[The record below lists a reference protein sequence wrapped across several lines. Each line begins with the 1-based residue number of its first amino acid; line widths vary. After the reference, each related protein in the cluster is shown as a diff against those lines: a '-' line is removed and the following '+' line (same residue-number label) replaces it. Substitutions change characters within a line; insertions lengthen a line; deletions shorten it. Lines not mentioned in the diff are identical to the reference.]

1 MSKWIHLSKFRDL
14 IDKIYVWSNVYQIK
28 HSKRIYLKKKNSM
41 KIRLDSMKGGV
52 KGSGT
57 ESPMEFHCHGWHND
71 QPIPKIKKERKK
83 IFIPISVILNY
94 P

>member
-1 MSKWIHLSKFRDL
+1 
-14 IDKIYVWSNVYQIK
+14 
-28 HSKRIYLKKKNSM
+28 
-41 KIRLDSMKGGV
+41 MKGGV